1 MYREEAIVFP
11 CSGENLLAI
20 VAQPEAMKET
30 GVLIV
35 VGGPQ
40 YRIGSHRQFLLLS
53 RFLAEAGYPVM
64 RFDYRGMGDSTGDQC
79 DFQQV
84 SEDIGAAIDAF
95 LSKVP
100 GIDKVV
106 LWGLCDAASAA
117 LLYLDQRDD
126 RRVSGLILLNPWVR
140 SAATLARA
148 HIKHYYAQRLMK
160 LEFWGKLLTGKLNAF
175 RAMGG
180 FVKSLAAFR
189 GQKIGVAGRTTLS
202 FQERMLSGLKKAQTP
217 ILLILSED
225 DYVAKE
231 FLEVVRLDQE
241 WQFASARD
249 TVQQVTIPDADHT
262 FSCAAWRH
270 LVEQTSQRW
279 LDATF
284 KE

>member
-160 LEFWGKLLTGKLNAF
+160 FEFWGKLLTGKLNVF
-175 RAMGG
+175 RAIGG
-180 FVKSLAAFR
+180 FLKSLAAFK
-189 GQKIGVAGRTTLS
+189 GQKIGVAGRMTMS